1 MHMNEEERM
10 SIRIEDMAMKIFN
23 AFEDYYLDKE
33 KREIFEDLFDKYL
46 TVVDTTGQTE
56 TYDAIVSLGYQHRA
70 DFDKMVK
77 ILKDQALISD

>member
-1 MHMNEEERM
+1 M

-23 AFEDYYLDKE
+23 AFEDFYLDKV

-56 TYDAIVSLGYQHRA
+56 TYEAIVSLGYKYPA
-70 DFDKMVK
+70 DYEKLVK
-77 ILKDQALISD
+77 ALKDQGLISD

>member
-1 MHMNEEERM
+1 MNEEEGM
-10 SIRIEDMAMKIFN
+10 TIRIEDMAMKIFN
-23 AFEDYYLDKE
+23 AFEDFYLDKD

-56 TYDAIVSLGYQHRA
+56 PYDAIVSLGYKHRA

-77 ILKDQALISD
+77 TLKEQALISD

>member
-1 MHMNEEERM
+1 MG
-10 SIRIEDMAMKIFN
+10 IRIEDMAMKIFN
-23 AFEDYYLDKE
+23 AFEDYYLDKD

-70 DFDKMVK
+70 DFDEMVK
-77 ILKDQALISD
+77 ILKDQALICD